1 MLTEFDLTLADEF
14 TDDWYGLYEFDWTL
28 NSLGFEP
35 SPSARL
41 VVLER
46 LIVSGVMELYFSSW
60 DQLREAKPLP
70 TVEAL
75 SAISDFANWEPPTS
89 RGAQLYVMTTSS
101 VGEALINR
109 SFQGGRFVGTT

>member
-1 MLTEFDLTLADEF
+1 M
-14 TDDWYGLYEFDWTL
+14 
-28 NSLGFEP
+28 
-35 SPSARL
+35 
-41 VVLER
+41 LER

-60 DQLREAKPLP
+60 DEIREAKPLS

-89 RGAQLYVMTTSS
+89 RGGQLYIVTTNS
-101 VGEALINR
+101 VGVALINR